1 VHNQIPNPALTKR
14 DNNTLWVPDF
24 SPDYYSKLIFSTQ
37 GITKKVRPDLNGGV
51 SIKGLTVHNYYQEIS
66 KGRYDLSGGVT
77 NWIQVPHSEAWYS
90 ADTCEAGFQSD
101 QGSADNPRGDN
112 QITVDALEALA
123 KASRTSTGS
132 PTTSRTSRTSTMT
145 ADLFEPNGI
154 LDHVVVV
161 HAGVDQS
168 DGGGA
173 QGSYALWANSNVVD
187 PGQGR
192 LRVRPHGYKVAN
204 VTYQPEAAVT
214 GVIAHEFGHD
224 LGLPD
229 LYDSISG
236 TDPDTGFWDI
246 MSSGSRSG
254 RLNGIEPTEHGRL
267 EQVRPRLA
275 QPDRPGLRQP
285 QGIRHARA
293 GEQAAEGHPGGG
305 AREPSRQGAHARA
318 RRTAVRT
325 PGGRTT
331 TRSTATSG

>member
-1 VHNQIPNPALTKR
+1 M
-14 DNNTLWVPDF
+14 PDF
-24 SPDYYSKLIFSTQ
+24 SPDYYRKLIFSTQ

-51 SIKGLTVHNYYQEIS
+51 SLKGLTVHNYYQEVS

-101 QGSADNPRGDN
+101 QGHPDNPRGDN

-123 KASRTSTGS
+123 KAQPNFDWASYDVEDQQDVDHDG
-132 PTTSRTSRTSTMT
+132 
-145 ADLFEPNGI
+145 DLFEPNGV

-173 QGSYALWANSNVVD
+173 QGTYALWANSNVVD
-187 PGQGR
+187 QGTGGYAFGNT
-192 LRVRPHGYKVAN
+192 GYKVAN
-204 VTYQPEAAVT
+204 VTYQPEAAET

-229 LYDSISG
+229 LYDSVSG

-254 RLNGIEPTEHGRL
+254 RLNGIQPTQHGRL

-275 QPDRPGLRQP
+275 EPEGPGLRQP
-285 QGIRHARA
+285 QGRRHPRA
-293 GEQAAEGHPGGG
+293 GELAAEGHRGGR
-305 AREPSRQGAHARA
+305 AREPSRQDAHARIDA
-318 RRTAVRT
+318 QRRRT

-331 TRSTATSG
+331 TRTTATSA